1 MDKQQFLKFDN
12 MNIPNKMTATEAV
25 KLIKSNDRVLIQGG
39 SATPQ
44 ALIKAMVARAPELRN
59 VELVHLH
66 TEGAC
71 GYTAP
76 ELRESFHTNAFFI
89 GGNVRKMV
97 GNTVDYIPVFLSE
110 IPSLFRQGYMDL
122 DVVLVN
128 VSPPDKH
135 GFCSLGVSV
144 DIVISGIEQGKKVIA
159 QINSR
164 MPRTF
169 GDAQIHLKHFDACV
183 EIEEEIYEMSF
194 VEPSEIEKSIGKNIA
209 EIIDDGAT
217 LQMGIGGIPNA
228 VLTFL
233 NNHKNLGIHTE
244 MFSEGV
250 IDLVR
255 NGVVNGSKKKTN
267 PYKIVSG
274 FAMGTRRLYDFMDDN
289 PEIEMNDIAYVND
302 TSIIRKNPKVTA
314 INSAIEVDLTG
325 QICADSIGQRMF
337 SGVGGQ
343 MDFMRGAALSEG
355 GKPICAITSTTGKG
369 ISKITPMLKV
379 GAGVV
384 TTRAHARFVATEY
397 GIAELFGRNLKQR
410 AQALRDIAHPDHRE
424 ELDKAIF
431 DRFGSS
437 LMIK

>member
-1 MDKQQFLKFDN
+1 
-12 MNIPNKMTATEAV
+12 MNIPNKMSAENAV
-25 KLIKSNDRVLIQGG
+25 KLIKSGDRVLIQGG

-44 ALIKAMVARAPELRN
+44 TLIKAMVARASELHG
-59 VELVHLH
+59 VKIVHLH

-71 GYTAP
+71 GYVAP
-76 ELRESFHTNAFFI
+76 ELRDSFHTSAFFI

-97 GNTVDYIPVFLSE
+97 GDTVDYIPVFLSD

-159 QINSR
+159 QINPK

-169 GDAQIHLKHFDACV
+169 GDAIVHIKNFDACV
-183 EIEEEIYEMSF
+183 EVDEDIYEMKF
-194 VEPSEIEKSIGKNIA
+194 VAPSEEEQAIGKHIA
-209 EIIDDGAT
+209 GIIDDGAT

-228 VLTFL
+228 VLTYL
-233 NNHKNLGIHTE
+233 TNHKNLGVHTE
-244 MFSEGV
+244 MFSEGIV
-250 IDLVR
+250 DLVES
-255 NGVVNGSKKKTN
+255 GVVNGSQKKVN

-289 PEIEMNDIAYVND
+289 PEIEMLDIAYVND
-302 TSIIRKNPKVTA
+302 TSVIRQNPKVTA
-314 INSAIEVDLTG
+314 INSAIEIDITG
-325 QICADSIGQRMF
+325 QVCADSIGTRMF

-343 MDFMRGAALSEG
+343 MDFMRGAALSVG
-355 GKPICAITSTTGKG
+355 GKPIIAVNATTLKG
-369 ISKITPMLKV
+369 VSKIVPTLKL

-384 TTRAHARFVATEY
+384 TTRAHARFVVTEF
-397 GIAELFGRNLKQR
+397 GVAELFGKTLKQR
-410 AQALRDIAHPDHRE
+410 AQALRDIAHPEHRE
-424 ELDKAIF
+424 ALDKAIF
-431 DRFGSS
+431 ERFGSS
-437 LMIK
+437 IVV

>member
-1 MDKQQFLKFDN
+1 
-12 MNIPNKMTATEAV
+12 MTAEDAV
-25 KLIKSNDRVLIQGG
+25 KLIKSGDRVLIQGG

-44 ALIKAMVARAPELRN
+44 ALINAMVAHAPELKG
-59 VELVHLH
+59 VEICHLH

-76 ELRESFHTNAFFI
+76 ELKESFHTSAFFL

-97 GNTVDYIPVFLSE
+97 GETVDYIPIFLSD
-110 IPSLFRQGYMDL
+110 IPSLFRQGYMNL

-128 VSPPDKH
+128 VSPPDNH

-144 DIVISGIEQGKKVIA
+144 DIVLAGIEHGKTIIA
-159 QINSR
+159 QINPR

-169 GDAQIHLKHFDACV
+169 GDAQVHLRNFTACV
-183 EIEEEIYEMSF
+183 EVVEEIYEMKF
-194 VEPSEIEKSIGKNIA
+194 VSPSEEEKSIGKNIA
-209 EIIDDGAT
+209 GIIDDGAT

-233 NNHKNLGIHTE
+233 HNHKNLGVHTE
-244 MFSEGV
+244 MFSEGLV
-250 IDLVR
+250 DLVEK
-255 NGVVNGSKKKTN
+255 GIVNGSQKKTN

-274 FAMGTRRLYDFMDDN
+274 FAMGTRRLYDFMDNN
-289 PEIEMNDIAYVND
+289 PEIEMRDIAYVND
-302 TSIIRKNPKVTA
+302 TAIIRQNPKATA

-325 QICADSIGQRMF
+325 QVCADSIGPRMY

-343 MDFMRGAALSEG
+343 MDFMRGSALSPG
-355 GKPICAITSTTGKG
+355 GKPIIAITSTTGKG
-369 ISKITPMLKV
+369 VSKIVPMLKQ

-384 TTRAHARFVATEY
+384 TTRAHARYVATEF
-397 GIAELFGRNLKQR
+397 GIAELFGKNLKQR
-410 AQALRDIAHPDHRE
+410 AQALRNIAHPDSRE

-431 DRFGSS
+431 ERFGSS
-437 LMIK
+437 LMVK

>member
-1 MDKQQFLKFDN
+1 MK
-12 MNIPNKMTATEAV
+12 IPNIMTAEEAV
-25 KLIKSNDRVLIQGG
+25 KLIKSGDRILIQGG

-44 ALIKAMVARAPELRN
+44 TLVKAMVNRAPELKG
-59 VELVHLH
+59 VEIVHLH

-89 GGNVRKMV
+89 GGNIRKMI
-97 GNTVDYIPVFLSE
+97 GDTADYIPIFLSD
-110 IPSLFRQGYMDL
+110 IPSLFRQGYMNL

-144 DIVISGIEQGKKVIA
+144 DIVISGIEQGKTVIA
-159 QINSR
+159 QINPK

-169 GDAQIHLKHFDACV
+169 GDALVHLNNFSACV
-183 EIEEEIYEMSF
+183 LLEEEIYEMKF
-194 VEPSEIEKSIGKNIA
+194 VDPSEEEKAIGKNIA

-233 NNHKNLGIHTE
+233 TNHKDLGVHTE
-244 MFSEGV
+244 MFSEGIV
-250 IDLVR
+250 DLVEK
-255 NGVVNGSKKKTN
+255 GVVNGSQKKVN

-289 PEIEMNDIAYVND
+289 PEIEMKDIAYVND
-302 TSIIRKNPKVTA
+302 TAIIRQNPKATA
-314 INSAIEVDLTG
+314 INSAIEIDITG
-325 QICADSIGQRMF
+325 QVCADSIGTRMF

-343 MDFMRGAALSEG
+343 MDFMRGAALSSG
-355 GKPICAITSTTGKG
+355 GKPIIAITSTTLKG
-369 ISKITPMLKV
+369 VSKIVPMLKQ

-384 TTRAHARFVATEY
+384 TTRAHARFVATEF
-397 GIAELFGRNLKQR
+397 GVAELFGRNLKQR
-410 AQALRDIAHPDHRE
+410 AQSLRDIAHPDHKE

-431 DRFGSS
+431 ERFGSS
-437 LMIK
+437 LMVK